1 MTKVRRDDFLVLGS
15 GIAGLS
21 FALRVAEEGHSVAV
35 LSKRQAFETN
45 TAYAQGGIASV
56 LRPDDSFLSHA
67 QDTIQAGAGLCDPA
81 VVEAVVRDGPLRIA
95 DLMRWGVRFSREF
108 GAKGSKATPRG
119 AAEFDLTREGGHSA
133 RRILHASDLTGAEI
147 QRALLKRARRQK
159 GIRFFEW
166 HHAVDLITRRGEV
179 LGAYALDA
187 QRGQVDTFLAGATL
201 LATGGAGKVYLYT
214 TNPDVA
220 TGDGVALA
228 WRAGAKVA
236 NLEFFQFHPTCL
248 FHPQAKSFLISEAV
262 RGEGGVLRD
271 KRGRAFMSRA
281 HQLKDLAPR
290 DIVARAIDASMK
302 ESGDD
307 CVYLDITAKPAAW
320 IKRRFPHIYAT
331 CLSYGVD
338 ISKQWIPVVPAAHY
352 QCGGVLTDLSGRS
365 SVKRLY
371 AAGEVACTGL
381 HGANRLASNSLL
393 EGLVFGHRAAQD
405 VLKSKVRRPASS
417 QAPKWRTFGATDS
430 SEAVVVTQNWD
441 EIRRTMWNY
450 VGIVRTDKRL
460 ERALRRVRLLREEID
475 QYYWDFLVTPDLLEL
490 RNLATVAELSIRCA
504 MARRESRG
512 LHFNL
517 DCPKTDDKRW
527 LKNTVL
533 DPSKEKNP
541 R

>member
-1 MTKVRRDDFLVLGS
+1 MTKVRRDDYLVLGS

-21 FALRVAEEGHSVAV
+21 FALRVAEAGRSVAV
-35 LSKRQAFETN
+35 LAKRQAAETN
-45 TAYAQGGIASV
+45 TVYAQGGIASV
-56 LRPDDSFLSHA
+56 LRPDDSFLAHA

-81 VVEAVVRDGPLRIA
+81 VVEAVVRDGPQRIA
-95 DLMRWGVRFSREF
+95 DLLRWGVRFSKERA
-108 GAKGSKATPRG
+108 GAH
-119 AAEFDLTREGGHSA
+119 EFDLTREGGHSA

-147 QRALLKRARRQK
+147 QRALLKRARRHK
-159 GIRFFEW
+159 KIRFFEW
-166 HHAVDLITRRGEV
+166 HHAVDLIVQRGRVE
-179 LGAYALDA
+179 GAYALDA
-187 QRGQVDTFLAGATL
+187 ERGEVDTFLAGATL
-201 LATGGAGKVYLYT
+201 LATGGSGKVYLYT
-214 TNPDVA
+214 SNPDVA

-262 RGEGGVLRD
+262 RGEGGILRD

-281 HQLKDLAPR
+281 HALKDLAPR

-302 ESGDD
+302 QSGDD

-320 IKRRFPHIYAT
+320 VKRRFPHIHAT
-331 CLSYGVD
+331 CLGFGID
-338 ISKQWIPVVPAAHY
+338 ITKQWIPVVPAAHY
-352 QCGGVLTDLSGRS
+352 QCGGVQTDLAGRTN
-365 SVKRLY
+365 VKGLY

-393 EGLVFGHRAAQD
+393 EGLVFGSRAAQD
-405 VLKSKVRRPASS
+405 VLAAPARKALR
-417 QAPKWRTFGATDS
+417 QAPKWRTYGATDS

-517 DCPKTDDKRW
+517 DHPKADDKGW
-527 LKNTVL
+527 LRATVL
-533 DPSKEKNP
+533 TPAKEK
-541 R
+541 RAR